1 MYLPSFSVKQFDLP
15 AKFFKM
21 NTRLSLLLTEED
33 GEPPGVSDQLRED
46 DGGDLL
52 HRFRRRLRGDPVQR
66 NLVVEEVSCQ
76 EESRVSVLSG
86 TGGPTATQTFSF
98 HFKLLQQTTTTAD
111 SCCPLPLAHLPIGL
125 SQFFP

>member
-15 AKFFKM
+15 ANFFKM

-52 HRFRRRLRGDPVQR
+52 HRF
-66 NLVVEEVSCQ
+66 
-76 EESRVSVLSG
+76 
-86 TGGPTATQTFSF
+86 
-98 HFKLLQQTTTTAD
+98 
-111 SCCPLPLAHLPIGL
+111 
-125 SQFFP
+125 